1 MQARLL
7 NVLYAVVW
15 FAGFTYFAWLVYSGE
30 LFRPEGIRIH
40 VVALM
45 VAWVV
50 EYLGVFLTS
59 LLIFLSGL
67 GVAALVVFS
76 KSGD

>member
-50 EYLGVFLTS
+50 VSGRVSDF
-59 LLIFLSGL
+59 FADLSFGFRRRRARGL
-67 GVAALVVFS
+67 
-76 KSGD
+76 